1 MQVKKQQ
8 LELDVEQQTGS
19 KLGKEYDKA
28 VYCHPVYL
36 TYMLSTSCEM
46 PRWMNHKWE
55 SRLQEIYQQPQT
67 CRWYHSNSRYWRGT
81 KEPLDEGEREEW
93 KSWLKIQHS
102 KNKNRHLVLSLH
114 GKQKGKKW
122 KQYRFYFLGLQSHC
136 RWWLQ
141 LQNEKMLA
149 PWKESYDKSR
159 ILKSRDI
166 LLTKVHIVKAM
177 VFPAVIYGCESW
189 TIKKPEH

>member
-1 MQVKKQQ
+1 MKH
-8 LELDVEQQTGS
+8 
-19 KLGKEYDKA
+19 KL
-28 VYCHPVYL
+28 
-36 TYMLSTSCEM
+36 
-46 PRWMNHKWE
+46 E
-55 SRLQEIYQQPQT
+55 SRLWENISITSDMQMTPPLWQKVK
-67 CRWYHSNSRYWRGT
+67 T
-81 KEPLDEGEREEW
+81 KEPLDKSEGRQC
-93 KSWLKIQHS
+93 KSWLKFQHS

-141 LQNEKMLA
+141 LQNDKMLA

-189 TIKKPEH
+189 TTKKAEC